1 MHNLQFV
8 DLPFPVISCDQSDTR
23 IRQSIACTEMQY
35 RREGWQQCVSVP
47 ALHNTGLQLFDNG
60 TLSGR
65 FVVDTL
71 VSMYVLSACPY
82 HTNSTSRQD
91 RENTHT
97 RTCTRWLQSLAVFFN
112 RALEV
117 VFPIHLGS
125 LHTHTHK
132 CTHTSK
138 GANKRPRVHSIMHT
152 RILTA
157 IDRNRQQ
164 QTATNCNRLQQTA
177 TDCNR
182 LQQTATSAT
191 HSNTLHTNSHGRIH
205 T

>member
-1 MHNLQFV
+1 MVLHVCEWPLFNRPVKISFSDTYAMHNLQFD
-8 DLPFPVISCDQSDTR
+8 DLPFPVISRDQSDTR
-23 IRQSIACTEMQY
+23 IHQNIACTEMQY

-97 RTCTRWLQSLAVFFN
+97 RTCTRWLKSLTVFFIGLL
-112 RALEV
+112 RSCFL
-117 VFPIHLGS
+117 FI
-125 LHTHTHK
+125 
-132 CTHTSK
+132 
-138 GANKRPRVHSIMHT
+138 
-152 RILTA
+152 
-157 IDRNRQQ
+157 
-164 QTATNCNRLQQTA
+164 
-177 TDCNR
+177 
-182 LQQTATSAT
+182 
-191 HSNTLHTNSHGRIH
+191 
-205 T
+205 